1 MFSVQVN
8 RMVVHVLATC
18 GTEKPEQTCSALRQ
32 PYGSDTNMNSRVHK
46 GQSIR
51 PMFPYV
57 QHWCKI

>member
-1 MFSVQVN
+1 
-8 RMVVHVLATC
+8 MVVHVLATC
-18 GTEKPEQTCSALRQ
+18 GTEEPEQTCSALRQ